1 MVLLCSTWCGPTW
14 QSGEWISLVA
24 PNSHRWRRKKKIT
37 TVRPGCY
44 CHAMS
49 EHIGCSISNL
59 ECRLD
64 LLVEALGSHN
74 VNGIGLQSG
83 SPTKTLMSHCP
94 RRNEP
99 DLQDL
104 RFCHLCLPLAV
115 PASELCSSKGEWCDL
130 VRLRFGLKFRSA
142 QLVDSIGTQKVS
154 SVTRAF
160 SGRTAPA

>member
-1 MVLLCSTWCGPTW
+1 MPLKVQTRNAKQECYLFRHAQLLLLGSKEASLDIPELPNHVKAKIGRGGRPMVLLCSKWCGPTW

-64 LLVEALGSHN
+64 LLVEALGNHD

-83 SPTKTLMSHCP
+83 SQTKTLM
-94 RRNEP
+94 
-99 DLQDL
+99 
-104 RFCHLCLPLAV
+104 
-115 PASELCSSKGEWCDL
+115 
-130 VRLRFGLKFRSA
+130 
-142 QLVDSIGTQKVS
+142 
-154 SVTRAF
+154 
-160 SGRTAPA
+160 